1 MGIPRARDRIRLVC
15 KIFVFSGAS
24 GVGKSSALKQVMEA
38 RSDLR
43 FSVSATTRAPRPGEE
58 DGVHYFFVTRE
69 RFEEMIENRELLE
82 YDEHHMN
89 LYGTPKAQVQGDTHV
104 VLDIEPNGAF
114 QVKRNCPE
122 AVLIFV
128 TPPSLE
134 ELERRLRSRGDTDEE
149 QIRVRM
155 SRAKW
160 EIAQSDHYDYVVLN
174 DNLDRC
180 VHELLDIIAYEI
192 NK

>member
-1 MGIPRARDRIRLVC
+1 MS

-24 GVGKSSALKQVMEA
+24 GVGKSSALKRVMEA
-38 RSDLR
+38 REDLR
-43 FSVSATTRAPRPGEE
+43 FSVSATTRKPRPGEV
-58 DGVHYFFVTRE
+58 DGVHYFFVTKE
-69 RFEEMIENRELLE
+69 RFEQMIEDRQMLE
-82 YDEHHMN
+82 YDAHHEN
-89 LYGTPKAQVQGDTHV
+89 LYGTPRNQILGEKHV

-114 QVKRNCPE
+114 QVKRNYP
-122 AVLIFV
+122 AAALIFV

-134 ELERRLRSRGDTDEE
+134 ELERRLRGRGDTPEE
-149 QIRVRM
+149 QIQVRM
-155 SRAKW
+155 ARAKW

-174 DNLDRC
+174 DDLDRC

>member
-1 MGIPRARDRIRLVC
+1 MS

-180 VHELLDIIAYEI
+180 VHELLDIISYEI

>member
-1 MGIPRARDRIRLVC
+1 MS

-24 GVGKSSALKQVMEA
+24 GVGKSSALKRVMEA

-58 DGVHYFFVTRE
+58 DGVHYFFVTRDQ
-69 RFEEMIENRELLE
+69 FEEMIENRELLE

-174 DNLDRC
+174 DDLDRC